1 VLAFNRLLRKTP
13 GVSRSRLFLGKPQL
27 LMALRPIVKYPDPLL
42 HTRAHEV
49 SSVDAE
55 VHRLVVD
62 MIETMHAAP
71 GVGLAANQVGVLLRV
86 AVVDL
91 SVGKDP
97 AVVVGLINPRV
108 HSTEGQQVDEEGC
121 LSIPGI
127 TELVTRPLR
136 AEVEA
141 LDLDG
146 KLFRIRGEG
155 LMARALLHEI
165 DHLNGVLFLER
176 LSPLKRRLLRKK
188 IQKLIRDGEWL
199 GVGA

>member
-1 VLAFNRLLRKTP
+1 
-13 GVSRSRLFLGKPQL
+13 
-27 LMALRPIVKYPDPLL
+27 MALRPIVTYPEPVLT
-42 HTRAHEV
+42 TRAREV
-49 SSVDAE
+49 SIIDPE
-55 VHRLVVD
+55 LRQLVAD

-71 GVGLAANQVGVLLRV
+71 GVGLAANQVGILFRI

-97 AVVVGLINPRV
+97 SALVVLLNPRV
-108 HSTEGQQVDEEGC
+108 LSSYGHQVDEEGC

-127 TELVTRPLR
+127 TEMVPRPLY

-141 LDLDG
+141 INLEG
-146 KLFRIRGEG
+146 KSFRIRGEG

-165 DHLNGVLFLER
+165 DHLDGILFLDR

-188 IQKLIRDGEWL
+188 IQKLIREGEWS
-199 GVGA
+199 GVRS

>member
-1 VLAFNRLLRKTP
+1 MFPKAPRH
-13 GVSRSRLFLGKPQL
+13 
-27 LMALRPIVKYPDPLL
+27 LMALRPIVKYPEPVLN
-42 HTRAHEV
+42 TRAREV
-49 SSVDAE
+49 SSIDSE
-55 VHRLVVD
+55 VHRLVAD

-71 GVGLAANQVGVLLRV
+71 GVGLAANQVGVLLRI

-97 AVVVGLINPRV
+97 SALVVLINPRV
-108 HSTEGQQVDEEGC
+108 LSSDGQQVDEEGC

-127 TELVTRPLR
+127 TEIVPRPLR
-136 AEVEA
+136 TEVEA
-141 LDLDG
+141 LNLEG
-146 KLFRIRGEG
+146 RPLRIRGEG

-165 DHLNGVLFLER
+165 DHLDGVLFFDR

-188 IQKLIRDGEWL
+188 IQKLIRDGDWA

>member
-1 VLAFNRLLRKTP
+1 
-13 GVSRSRLFLGKPQL
+13 
-27 LMALRPIVKYPDPLL
+27 MALRPIVKYPEPVL
-42 HTRAHEV
+42 HTRALEV
-49 SSVDAE
+49 STIDSE
-55 VHRLVVD
+55 VHRLVSD

-71 GVGLAANQVGVLLRV
+71 GVGLAANQVGILLRV

-91 SVGKDP
+91 SVGQDP
-97 AVVVGLINPRV
+97 AALVVLINPRV
-108 HSTEGQQVDEEGC
+108 QSTEGQQVDEEGC

-127 TELVTRPLR
+127 TEMVARPLR

-141 LDLDG
+141 LNLDG
-146 KLFRIRGEG
+146 KPFRIRGEG

-188 IQKLIRDGEWL
+188 IQKLIRDGEWA